1 MRPASML
8 LFDRFFLSSLAVG
21 LVNSVH
27 SYYDILDR
35 LKADP
40 ASAQMGFGAGFIIT
54 VAIFLFGITLLL
66 WFLISRRA
74 SKVAKWILVVMT
86 VLGLL
91 AMIPT
96 LPIFMQ
102 RSGPELFLVALVTV
116 LQLIAVAL
124 LFRNDA
130 RVWFAS
136 GGEASESDP
145 DIFS

>member
-8 LFDRFFLSSLAVG
+8 LFDRFFVSSLVVG
-21 LVNSVH
+21 LINSAT
-27 SYYDILDR
+27 SYSDNLAMV
-35 LKADP
+35 KADP
-40 ASAQMGFGAGFIIT
+40 ASAQLGFGASFIIT
-54 VAIFLFGITLLL
+54 VTIFGLGIPLLL

-86 VLGLL
+86 VLGFL
-91 AMIPT
+91 AMIPA

-102 RSGPELFLVALVTV
+102 RSGPGPFLIALVTV

-136 GGEASESDP
+136 GGEVSESDP